1 MLVLSTKALKYLAIR
16 QFISLMKELL
26 DLPAEILIGIISYL
40 DIADI
45 IHCVRACK
53 TLRNIV
59 DNSVQLQYIMLLKI
73 SGMQDNPFCK
83 LPIVDRLAALEDR
96 EASWESLDWEFVTSI
111 DVPSRWSGVYD
122 LTPSVF
128 LLGKSAF
135 DFEYATAGIQTIELP
150 WRMPGLSVAGSVEWI
165 EFNFGMQIIDFG
177 TAIEEHDL
185 IVCVSS
191 CVFIDCSLMTLLMLS

>member
-1 MLVLSTKALKYLAIR
+1 ME
-16 QFISLMKELL
+16 SLLG
-26 DLPAEILIGIISYL
+26 LPSEILIGIISYL
-40 DIADI
+40 DIADVLSCQRTCCI
-45 IHCVRACK
+45 
-53 TLRNIV
+53 LRNIIG
-59 DNSVQLQYIMLLKI
+59 DSIQLHYIMQLMI
-73 SGMQDNPFCK
+73 SGMQDNPFCR
-83 LPIVDRLAALEDR
+83 LPIADRLVGLESR
-96 EASWESLDWEFVTSI
+96 EAAWRSLDWEFVTSI

-135 DFEYATAGIQTIELP
+135 DFEYVTAGIQTIKLP
-150 WRMPGLSVAGSVEWI
+150 TRMPGQSDADSVEWI

-191 CVFIDCSLMTLLMLS
+191 YVFFWPFLP